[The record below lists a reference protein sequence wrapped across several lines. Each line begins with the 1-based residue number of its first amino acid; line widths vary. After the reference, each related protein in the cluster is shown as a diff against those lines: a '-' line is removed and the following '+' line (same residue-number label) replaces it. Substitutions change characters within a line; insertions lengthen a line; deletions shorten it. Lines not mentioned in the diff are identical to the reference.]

1 MFMTLILQ
9 KLEALDTTNECPLT
23 MEKIR
28 VELDRSI
35 VQKGLSNDELNAW
48 IAVSGLTFFFYI
60 NAMPTNN
67 ICKFCNYI

>member
-1 MFMTLILQ
+1 MFMTLTLQ
-9 KLEALDTTNECPLT
+9 KLEALDTTNEGPLT

-48 IAVSGLTFFFYI
+48 IAVSGF
-60 NAMPTNN
+60 TN
-67 ICKFCNYI
+67 IFLLSL